1 MKKLLSLLLAVV
13 FAACSLSIVSAEPV
27 DVPTKEGVGM
37 NVMGFNT
44 TDLEGNPY
52 DSSILQNA
60 DLTFIN
66 YWATWCGPC
75 RSEMPHIQAMHEYYS
90 GTPEADVQFIGV
102 ISESNG
108 CTPATALA
116 FLNQNGYTWLN
127 LRADSV
133 LRSVFNTS
141 GYIPQ
146 TLIVDRNGVVR
157 DHIVGSFSNAN
168 ELRNTIEMW
177 LDVFNNHEG
186 EECTVTYVNGITGET
201 IAETTVGYG
210 YPVPDNYPN
219 APEMEGYS
227 FANWTA
233 SGDIYQTGYETIY
246 NIAMGDITFT
256 ANYNV
261 QKYRVRFYDGVNG
274 NLINVQQVEYGQAAT
289 PPAHP
294 EHEGYTFMGWDV
306 DINCITE
313 NTDVHGIC
321 VPDSELEPTPEPG
334 DDPIPGDVNGN
345 GTLEVAD
352 AVEIARAAL
361 GLQQIDEAIADFDGN
376 GRVEVADATLVIRAA
391 LGL

>member
-1 MKKLLSLLLAVV
+1 
-13 FAACSLSIVSAEPV
+13 
-27 DVPTKEGVGM
+27 
-37 NVMGFNT
+37 
-44 TDLEGNPY
+44 
-52 DSSILQNA
+52 
-60 DLTFIN
+60 
-66 YWATWCGPC
+66 
-75 RSEMPHIQAMHEYYS
+75 
-90 GTPEADVQFIGV
+90 
-102 ISESNG
+102 
-108 CTPATALA
+108 
-116 FLNQNGYTWLN
+116 
-127 LRADSV
+127 
-133 LRSVFNTS
+133 
-141 GYIPQ
+141 
-146 TLIVDRNGVVR
+146 
-157 DHIVGSFSNAN
+157 
-168 ELRNTIEMW
+168 
-177 LDVFNNHEG
+177 
-186 EECTVTYVNGITGET
+186 
-201 IAETTVGYG
+201 
-210 YPVPDNYPN
+210 
-219 APEMEGYS
+219 PEMEGYS